1 MKITLGS
8 YVAEFVGTF
17 FFLLSI
23 LASAGSPLVIGAVLA
38 LVVFLIAGLSG
49 GHVNPA
55 VSFMTY
61 LNGGMRP
68 SEMLGYVVSQLAG
81 GAAALYA
88 FKAAR
93 L

>member
-1 MKITLGS
+1 MKVTLTS

-23 LASAGSPLVIGAVLA
+23 LASAGSPLVIGGALA

-55 VSFMTY
+55 VSFMMY
-61 LNGGMRP
+61 LNGGLRP
-68 SEMLGYVVSQLAG
+68 SELAGYVVSQLAG

-88 FKAAR
+88 FKR
-93 L
+93 I

>member
-1 MKITLGS
+1 MKVTLTS

-23 LASAGSPLVIGAVLA
+23 LASAGSPLVIGGALA
-38 LVVFLIAGLSG
+38 LVVFMIAGLSG

-61 LNGGMRP
+61 LNGGLRP
-68 SEMLGYVVSQLAG
+68 SELAGYVVSQLFG

-88 FKAAR
+88 FKR

>member
-1 MKITLGS
+1 MKVTLTS
-8 YVAEFVGTF
+8 YIAEFIGTF

-23 LASAGSPLVIGAVLA
+23 LASAGSPLVIGAALA

-55 VSFMTY
+55 VSFMMY
-61 LNGGMRP
+61 LNGGLRP
-68 SEMLGYVVSQLAG
+68 SELAGYVVSQLAG

-88 FKAAR
+88 FKR

>member
-1 MKITLGS
+1 MKVSVTS
-8 YVAEFVGTF
+8 YAAEFVGTF

-23 LASAGSPLVIGAVLA
+23 LASAGSPLIIGAALA

-61 LNGGMRP
+61 LNGGLRP
-68 SEMLGYVVSQLAG
+68 SELVGYVVSQLAG

-88 FKAAR
+88 YRATR
-93 L
+93 M

>member
-1 MKITLGS
+1 MKVTLTS

-23 LASAGSPLVIGAVLA
+23 LASAGSPLVIGAALA
-38 LVVFLIAGLSG
+38 LVVFLTASLSG
-49 GHVNPA
+49 GHINPA
-55 VSFMTY
+55 VSFTMY
-61 LNGGMRP
+61 LNGGLRP
-68 SEMLGYVVSQLAG
+68 SELAGYVVSQLAG

-88 FKAAR
+88 YRR